1 MNRSVIALMTV
12 AVIGFSGAAF
22 AGQANTPAA
31 MSDADMDKVT
41 AGDAGGTPHAGSNGL
56 GSAYGQANSLVA
68 PHGGNAG
75 GNAGG
80 NSSAAQAK

>member
-1 MNRSVIALMTV
+1 MKRSVIVLISL
-12 AVIGFSGAAF
+12 AVIGLSGAAF
-22 AGQANTPAA
+22 AADTAKPAA
-31 MSDADMDKVT
+31 MSDAEMDKVT
-41 AGDAGGTPHAGSNGL
+41 AGDAGGIPHDGSNGL

-80 NSSAAQAK
+80 NSSAAHAK